1 MKNVPLETSYSQKEL
16 WVSTQASRLS
26 SFSNLFTVVLA
37 PGCGKLDLQ
46 GLYSC
51 TAGLL
56 LFVIAHLVS
65 CCRRN

>member
-1 MKNVPLETSYSQKEL
+1 MKNIPLETSDSQKEL

-46 GLYSC
+46 DC
-51 TAGLL
+51 IPVLL
-56 LFVIAHLVS
+56 GCFCLSLLT
-65 CCRRN
+65 